1 MREEMLHYAP
11 NDKAIN
17 EERQGMRGLALSWD
31 WYKVVYGEL
40 ESQDGTNYASAIFGY
55 IASEFEG

>member
-17 EERQGMRGLALSWD
+17 EERQGMRGLAFLGIGIRSELVCCF
-31 WYKVVYGEL
+31 KYG
-40 ESQDGTNYASAIFGY
+40 DYRTDIK
-55 IASEFEG
+55 

>member
-17 EERQGMRGLALSWD
+17 EERQGMRGLAFLGIGIRSFM
-31 WYKVVYGEL
+31 G
-40 ESQDGTNYASAIFGY
+40 N
-55 IASEFEG
+55 